1 MLVFLI
7 ADDHPLFREALR
19 AMIDRMYPRAMVH
32 ETDHVN
38 KLYGLADAWPDAD
51 LLLLNLNLPG
61 GAGFG
66 PLAHL
71 RGRHPQ
77 MPIVIL
83 SARDDPV
90 LMRRLAGHGARGFIP
105 KSTDSATLSAALRHV
120 LGGGAWLPERG
131 DAASAISGD
140 AGPSAA
146 NAHEL
151 TPQQFRVLQMVAAGL
166 LNKQIAHELHV
177 TEATVKSHMTAVM
190 RKLSV
195 TNRTQAV
202 LMTER
207 LRMRARHSNLPRSR

>member
-7 ADDHPLFREALR
+7 ADDHPLFREALC
-19 AMIDRMYPRAMVH
+19 AMIVRMFPRAVVH
-32 ETDHVN
+32 EADHVS
-38 KLYGLADAWPDAD
+38 KLYGLVDAWPDAA

-61 GAGFG
+61 GAGYG
-66 PLAHL
+66 PLAHV
-71 RGRHPQ
+71 RDRHPQ
-77 MPIVIL
+77 LPIIIL

-90 LMRRLAGHGARGFIP
+90 LMRRSMDHGVQGFIP
-105 KSTDSATLSAALRHV
+105 KSIDAATLGDALRHV
-120 LGGGAWLPERG
+120 LGGGAWLPERSDTAG
-131 DAASAISGD
+131 SDAAPPTASTRD
-140 AGPSAA
+140 
-146 NAHEL
+146 L

-177 TEATVKSHMTAVM
+177 SEATVKSHMTAVM

-207 LRMRARHSNLPRSR
+207 LRMRARHYTPPR